1 MVLEQLAEK
10 SAPSGWMWRLS
21 LLVILCMLLGGC
33 RSSGAKVG
41 PSIKFTRIPQAD
53 EAGRDKHDIIE
64 GNVTGGRAG
73 QQIVVYAR
81 SGTWWVQPLVNQ
93 PFTKIQSNAKWT
105 NATHLGSEYAA
116 LLVEPNYHPP
126 ATTDTLP
133 TPGGDVA
140 AVAIV
145 KGQSSPPSKMLQ
157 FSGYEWRVRNAPSNR
172 GGANL
177 YDPGNAWV
185 DASGALHLRIAKVDE
200 KWTCAEV
207 SMNRSLGY
215 GTYSF
220 TVRDT
225 SKLELTAV
233 FDMFT
238 FDYAGA
244 DQNYREVNIEIS
256 RWGDPASHN
265 AQYVVQPYYVPTN
278 VLRFTE
284 PAGVLTHSF
293 RWEPG
298 RISFRTVRE
307 AGRTVRGAGAN
318 LEGRAV
324 AEQVFTSGVPSPGI
338 EAVRMALY
346 IFSSSKLPLQNGSEV
361 VIEKFEYLP

>member
-1 MVLEQLAEK
+1 MVSEQSAEK
-10 SAPSGWMWRLS
+10 FGSGSWIGRLS
-21 LLVILCMLLGGC
+21 ALVIVCALLGGC
-33 RSSGAKVG
+33 RSSDANVG
-41 PSIKFTRIPQAD
+41 PSIEFTRIPQAD

-64 GNVTGGRAG
+64 GRVTGGRAG
-73 QQIVVYAR
+73 QQIVLYAR
-81 SGTWWVQPLVNQ
+81 SGTWWVQPLVNH
-93 PFTKIQSNAKWT
+93 PFTKIQSNMKWT
-105 NATHLGSEYAA
+105 NATHLGTEYAA
-116 LLVEPNYHPP
+116 LLVEPNYRPP

-133 TPGGDVA
+133 TPGGAVA

-172 GGANL
+172 GGENL

-185 DASGALHLRIAKVDE
+185 DASGALHLRIARVDD

-207 SMNRSLGY
+207 SLNRSMGY

-225 SKLELTAV
+225 SQLELPVAFV
-233 FDMFT
+233 MFT

-265 AQYVVQPYYVPTN
+265 AQYVIQPYYVPTN
-278 VLRFTE
+278 VARFTA

-298 RISFRTVRE
+298 RVSFRTVR
-307 AGRTVRGAGAN
+307 GVGAGA
-318 LEGRAV
+318 RAV
-324 AEQVFTSGVPSPGI
+324 AEQVFTSGIPSPGI
-338 EAVRMALY
+338 EATRMALY
-346 IFSSSKLPLQNGSEV
+346 IFRSSKLPLRNGAEV